1 MNDEQ
6 DEMMRELMNQCSS
19 PFKCS
24 SSCPDMMDVG
34 QKDCPSG
41 QVCCME

>member
-1 MNDEQ
+1 MEDI
-6 DEMMRELMNQCSS
+6 MNQCDA
-19 PFKCS
+19 PFSCS
-24 SSCPDMMDVG
+24 SSCSEYMDMG